1 MFESESISYYGY
13 MMKEIV
19 KLDALDRR
27 ILGELQRDG
36 AQSNGDLAE
45 RVGSTGPSCWRRVRA
60 LEAAGVLT
68 KNVWLVDAARVGQSV
83 NVLCNI
89 RLKSH
94 SAEHTAMFENFV
106 RDQDRIMECLS
117 MSGEWD
123 YQVRVVATDVAD
135 YEAFLMQKLLRNEAV
150 AAAAS
155 HFALRAVKY
164 QTAVPLPGE

>member
-1 MFESESISYYGY
+1 MFESESISDNVSI
-13 MMKEIV
+13 MKEIV
-19 KLDALDRR
+19 KLDSLDRR

-36 AQSNGDLAE
+36 AQSNSELAE

-135 YEAFLMQKLLRNEAV
+135 YEAFLMQRLLRNEAV
-150 AAAAS
+150 AGAAS